1 VSELAA
7 TTKTFRSGLWR
18 GFALCWVVFLVIIV
32 VDLARHD
39 LTSNLL
45 ALAWLAFLSA
55 WVWCTS
61 WRPQVTFDF
70 DRVVVR
76 NPLRTARVP
85 WNAITR
91 IDATDSLRLHTKER
105 IVRSWAVT
113 RSGAIAS
120 LVRSARTPASGAAG
134 GPAQAAMYQLARR
147 SPVDYAVEVLRDTW
161 EERRTSTKGQL
172 EVRWAV
178 PEIAVIVVLA
188 VLVVVATVVS

>member
-7 TTKTFRSGLWR
+7 TTRTFRSSLWR
-18 GFALCWVVFLVIIV
+18 GFALCWVVFLVIILQ
-32 VDLARHD
+32 DLARHD
-39 LTSNLL
+39 FFSNYV
-45 ALAWLAFLSA
+45 ALAWLAFLST

-70 DRVVVR
+70 ERVEVR

-85 WNAITR
+85 WNTITR

-113 RSGAIAS
+113 RSGAVAS
-120 LVRSARTPASGAAG
+120 LLRSARTPASSAQG

-172 EVRWAV
+172 EVRWAM
-178 PEIAVIVVLA
+178 PEIVAILVTA